1 MLIFGNILTI
11 EWEVFSILIASL
23 ANRSI
28 INLSHIHQKESL
40 LALREKERFYCSRC
54 HTPVVLKVGDIK
66 IPHFAHKTLSGCD
79 YSHEPESSL
88 HLHGKLSLLQFF
100 QNRQLQCEL
109 EKFLPAIRQRADL
122 LVEGRTA
129 IEFQCSTIPQK
140 DVVHRTEGYLQ
151 LGIEPIWIGGLDD
164 PPNESI
170 QIIRLKTYET
180 ELFQHKGQNPYL
192 LAFCPSENRFYYY
205 SNLFY
210 VSGSRRI
217 GKVKSLDA
225 SRQSF
230 PFAVPK
236 RLSKE
241 EFAQVCGLFSKTRQ
255 QFIQSQLFAK
265 NRMQNLFWRACY
277 TLQLDMKK
285 LPISIGHPFIG
296 AEIFP
301 QHAVLWQLLAVE
313 AFNGQISMAK
323 LIESGKLVLADP
335 GHFEKAVALL
345 EQYLELF
352 VILASQ
358 PDNFTMMYELLYD
371 YYCNSV

>member
-1 MLIFGNILTI
+1 M
-11 EWEVFSILIASL
+11 FSILIASL
-23 ANRSI
+23 ADRSI
-28 INLSHIHQKESL
+28 INLAHFKQKESL
-40 LALREKERFYCSRC
+40 LALREKEVFYCTQC
-54 HTPVVLKVGDIK
+54 FTPVVLKVGDIK

-79 YSHEPESSL
+79 YSNEPESSL
-88 HLHGKLSLLQFF
+88 HLHGKLSLHQFF
-100 QNRQLQCEL
+100 QKHQLQSDL

-122 LVEGRTA
+122 LVEGQTA

-140 DVVHRTEGYLQ
+140 DVVHRTKGYMQ

-180 ELFQHKGQNPYL
+180 ELFQQKGKTPYL
-192 LAFCPSENRFYYY
+192 LAFCPSENRFFYY

-241 EFAQVCGLFSKTRQ
+241 EFAQICGLFSKTRQ
-255 QFIQSQLFAK
+255 QFIQSQLFAN

-285 LPISIGHPFIG
+285 LPISIGLPFIG

-323 LIESGKLVLADP
+323 LIEGGKLVLADP
-335 GHFEKAVALL
+335 SHFEKAVALL
-345 EQYLELF
+345 EQYLELSI
-352 VILASQ
+352 ILASQ